1 MKHFYFILLLSFFAI
16 LFSKDDIKSK
26 DKKIELNT
34 STQVDKTKKISSKS
48 IQPGKQQKR
57 KKKPKKQSKKEKI
70 DIHEDDFLFDD
81 KSKRPK
87 RSPELQLLLDELR
100 GEANKEIKALRKK
113 YRDNLQFIKEDYKL
127 RRDEIIK
134 KFKNKRKK

>member
-26 DKKIELNT
+26 DKKIKLNT
-34 STQVDKTKKISSKS
+34 STQVDKSKKISTNS
-48 IQPGKQQKR
+48 IQPAKQQKR

-81 KSKRPK
+81 KLKTAK

-100 GEANKEIKALRKK
+100 AEANKEIKALRKK

>member
-1 MKHFYFILLLSFFAI
+1 MKHFYFILLLSFFTI
-16 LFSKDDIKSK
+16 LFSKDNIKSK

-34 STQVDKTKKISSKS
+34 STQVDKTKKISTKS
-48 IQPGKQQKR
+48 IQPAKQQKR
-57 KKKPKKQSKKEKI
+57 EKRPKKQSKKEKI

-87 RSPELQLLLDELR
+87 RSPALQLLLDELR
-100 GEANKEIKALRKK
+100 AEANEEIKTLRKK